1 MSIIITEADLAAIAH
16 YPLSL
21 QEAARALWSGR
32 EPWPA
37 EASVPGSPPTKAQTR
52 RKAR

>member
-1 MSIIITEADLAAIAH
+1 MSIIITETDLAAIAR

-32 EPWPA
+32 EPLPSDYA
-37 EASVPGSPPTKAQTR
+37 GNAPQARKQTR
-52 RKAR
+52 RKPR